1 VRVKTFR
8 MPNIC
13 IYHNNLWARYKG
25 AIFSKVYSGS
35 GRSGVNIAF
44 VQVAETSS
52 QRAALGGVDRSYHQ
66 YPFEL
71 LFSGCYDHVPRY
83 RLVAALTA
91 NLLRNRSDLVVIPG
105 YHRVEYWAM
114 LLTCMLLRRKRA
126 VFVDSTAYD
135 REKIPWKEAA
145 KAFFFRRCHGFFCY
159 GIRSK
164 EYVMSYGVDER
175 KIYYR
180 CQAAALPHDY
190 IAETIRG
197 YYGRSTGPADASPRF
212 LYIGRLSLEKGLFDL
227 LEAFRRAQRQ
237 MPEARLDIVGSGPLE
252 RELKE
257 RSKQLGVELGVEFL
271 GTKTPEDIG
280 RLLMSSTA
288 MVLPSHR
295 EPWGLVVNEALSYGC
310 PVVVSNICGC
320 VPELVRE
327 GVTGYSYPF
336 GDIPALCEAMIA
348 AAELSSDRLSVA
360 KRCMDLIG
368 QYTPERAASE
378 ILNGCVCITEAP
390 Q

>member
-1 VRVKTFR
+1 MT
-8 MPNIC
+8 NIR

-35 GRSGVNIAF
+35 GRSGVTIAF
-44 VQVAETSS
+44 VQVAETAS

-91 NLLRNRSDLVVIPG
+91 NLLR
-105 YHRVEYWAM
+105 
-114 LLTCMLLRRKRA
+114 
-126 VFVDSTAYD
+126 
-135 REKIPWKEAA
+135 
-145 KAFFFRRCHGFFCY
+145 
-159 GIRSK
+159 
-164 EYVMSYGVDER
+164 
-175 KIYYR
+175 
-180 CQAAALPHDY
+180 
-190 IAETIRG
+190 
-197 YYGRSTGPADASPRF
+197 
-212 LYIGRLSLEKGLFDL
+212 
-227 LEAFRRAQRQ
+227 
-237 MPEARLDIVGSGPLE
+237 
-252 RELKE
+252 
-257 RSKQLGVELGVEFL
+257 
-271 GTKTPEDIG
+271 
-280 RLLMSSTA
+280 
-288 MVLPSHR
+288 HR

-320 VPELVRE
+320 LPELVRE

-348 AAELSSDRLSVA
+348 AAELSGDRLSVA
-360 KRCMDLIG
+360 KQCMDLIG